1 MPTYLEDITWAAMSD
16 AGIDTDKVTRQH
28 TETGDDVYVFI
39 DGDLKIAFG
48 PGAGE
53 DGNTKGYDVACYEY
67 ADGGW
72 DPVRTGRR
80 RCPNYWTTSSSGC
93 TVRG

>member
-28 TETGDDVYVFI
+28 TETGDDIYVFI

-53 DGNTKGYDVACYEY
+53 D

-72 DPVRTGRR
+72 DQVGQ
-80 RCPNYWTTSSSGC
+80 NWAQ
-93 TVRG
+93 TVPELLDHVVQWVHS